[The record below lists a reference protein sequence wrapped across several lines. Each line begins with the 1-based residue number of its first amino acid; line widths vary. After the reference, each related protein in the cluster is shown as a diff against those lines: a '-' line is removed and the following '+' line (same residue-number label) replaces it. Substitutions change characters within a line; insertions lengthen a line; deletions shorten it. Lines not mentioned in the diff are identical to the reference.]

1 VDPLKEKVE
10 RLAKG
15 VFEYETPNI
24 LLSEEEIIITV
35 VSGKTYNG
43 SITIKNNNDTPIKGI
58 LYSSGELLVVQQNRF
73 TDIENIIGYCFSG
86 ENMNPGET
94 WRGSIYLVTDC
105 GELQIPVTATAEA
118 PFVNSSLG
126 KIKDLFNFTNLAK
139 ADWTE
144 ATKLFKSDE
153 FRRVIKHH
161 DSNYLVTYENLVKS
175 RSISCALEE
184 FLIAIHKKLKINFS
198 VNKSFLTYQMGKES
212 VMDKLVLTKDNWG
225 YSELRISTDAPFI
238 HLEHKIIWT
247 DNFVGN
253 TYPLEFVLDP
263 SAMGGGNNYGRIFIK
278 NTYQTMVIEL
288 TCMCKKQGYNLEQ
301 SRRSIKE
308 HQINLVN
315 NYINFRTNKISVTTY
330 VANST
335 SDVETLSAMDEKNYA
350 MYQLIR
356 THLTIISGKE
366 NQVESMLKDLNKKS
380 EQWKENSIMLY
391 LGYLYL
397 IAMYRKDDI
406 SIENAIVAIR
416 NHYDRESDDWRGLWL
431 LLFLDSK
438 YDYNKSAK
446 LSDIKKQYELGCTN
460 PILYF
465 EALLVMNEDPSL
477 LYELGPF
484 ELQIMNFGIKQN
496 YVTEDV
502 AMQYN
507 YLAGKMKHFS
517 RMVHANLTRLYEM
530 HKKKEILTTIC
541 SLLIK
546 GHQRHIK
553 YFRWFKLGVEEQL
566 RITELHEYFMYTLDE
581 NWDMV
586 LPTPILLYFIY
597 NSNLNDRKRA
607 YLYSYIIKNK
617 DELATI
623 YGTYS
628 KRIEQYAMKQLL
640 AHNISNHL
648 STLYDELILIHGIT
662 EEIATH
668 LPNVLFKYQIESFNP
683 NVKGV
688 YVVHKEA
695 EDEVYYPLVNGTA
708 LIDIYTEDAELFL
721 VDGFDN
727 RYTTTIDYTLN
738 KLMTWEDYIGPCYEL
753 YSEHPMLLLNLH
765 EKARNY
771 QKYDPVSIDLRKRI
785 LEIEGLRE
793 SYYQNNIIELIY
805 YYYDNF
811 QGELLESYLKQIKL
825 KGLKKEE
832 RDRIIEFYIIR
843 DMYEEGISALG
854 TYGFQGIAVN
864 RLIKL
869 CTYFLQKKKD
879 DEAEKSEILVELSYY
894 IFKEGKYNDS
904 IIEYLVKYYFGTTA
918 QMFELW
924 KAAVAFEVST
934 ITLEERL
941 LAQMLFSDS
950 YVVNSFS
957 VFLQYYNKGANH
969 KLIKGFLSYNAYK
982 YLVKE
987 RVIQPELFD
996 IMKREVAYEENEIC
1010 MLALLKELSAR
1021 ESLSEGE
1028 VDLIDYN
1035 IHKFANKGIVLPFF
1049 KEFRNKVSLPPKL
1062 MNKCY
1067 VEYITNPKHKVLI
1080 HYRMDYKDKTDDKE
1094 EFITE
1099 EMKDIYMGIRVKDFI
1114 LFHNESIQYYVTEED
1129 TQGQVTITESVT
1141 IRLEHNLQVDEE
1153 SKYNQ
1158 INFMLSAIT
1167 MQDETSLM
1175 DSLSNYVKNNYVISK
1190 LFKPL

>member
-1 VDPLKEKVE
+1 MNPLKEKVE

-35 VSGKTYNG
+35 VSGKSYNG

-58 LYSSGELLVVQQNRF
+58 LYSSGELLEMHQNKF
-73 TDIENIIGYCFSG
+73 TDIENIIGYSFNG
-86 ENMNPGET
+86 DNMNPGES
-94 WRGSIYLVTDC
+94 WKGSIYLVTDC

-139 ADWTE
+139 ADWAE
-144 ATKLFKSDE
+144 ATKIFKSEE
-153 FRRVIKHH
+153 FRRVIQHH
-161 DSNYLVTYENLVKS
+161 DSNYIVTYENLVKS

-184 FLIAIHKKLKINFS
+184 FLITIHKKLRINFN
-198 VNKSFLTYQMGKES
+198 VNKTFLTYQMSKES
-212 VMDKLVLTKDNWG
+212 IMDKLVLTKDNWG
-225 YSELRISTDAPFI
+225 YGEIRVSTDASFI

-253 TYPLEFVLDP
+253 SYPLEFVLDP
-263 SAMGGGNNYGRIFIK
+263 SDMGSGNNYGRIFLK
-278 NTYQTMVIEL
+278 TTYQTMVIEI
-288 TCMCKKQGYNLEQ
+288 TCKSNKQEYNIEQ
-301 SRRSIKE
+301 SRRQIKG
-308 HQINLVN
+308 HQINLVF
-315 NYINFRTNKISVTTY
+315 NYLNFRTNQITVDNY
-330 VANST
+330 VANSM
-335 SDVETLSAMDEKNYA
+335 SDIERLSVMDEKNHA

-356 THLTIISGKE
+356 THLIIISGNV
-366 NQVESMLKDLNKKS
+366 NQVESILKDLNKKA
-380 EQWKENSIMLY
+380 EQWKENNTLLY

-397 IAMYRKDDI
+397 VAMFRKDNL

-416 NHYDRESDDWRGLWL
+416 NYYDRESEDWRVLWL

-446 LSDIKKQYELGCTN
+446 LSDIKKQFALGCTN
-460 PILYF
+460 PMLYF
-465 EALLVMNEDPSL
+465 EAILVINEEPSL

-484 ELQIMNFGIKQN
+484 EIQIMNWGIKQN
-496 YVTEDV
+496 FVTEDV

-517 RMVHANLTRLYEM
+517 RMVHSNLTRLYEIY
-530 HKKKEILTTIC
+530 KKKEILTTIC

-546 GHQRHIK
+546 GHQRHNK
-553 YFRWFKLGVEEQL
+553 YFYWFKLGVDEQL
-566 RITELHEYFMYTLDE
+566 RITELHEYFMYSLDE
-581 NWDMV
+581 TWDMV
-586 LPTPILLYFIY
+586 LPAPILLYFIY

-617 DELATI
+617 EELTTI

-628 KRIEQYAMKQLL
+628 KRIEQYAMKQLI

-648 STLYDELILIHGIT
+648 STLYDELILVQGVT
-662 EEIATH
+662 SEIANH
-668 LPNVLFKYQIESFNP
+668 LPYILFKYQIECFNP
-683 NVKGV
+683 NIKGV
-688 YVVHKEA
+688 YVVHKETI
-695 EDEVYYPLVNGTA
+695 EEVYVPLVNGVA

-738 KLMTWEDYIGPCYEL
+738 KLMSWEDYVGPCYEL
-753 YSEHPMLLLNLH
+753 NSEHPMLILNLL
-765 EKARNY
+765 EKVRNY
-771 QKYDPVSIDLRKRI
+771 QKLDTVSIDLRKRM
-785 LEIEGLRE
+785 LEISGLRN

-811 QGELLESYLKQIKL
+811 EGDLLESYLKQINL
-825 KGLKKEE
+825 LGLKKEE

-843 DMYEEGISALG
+843 DMYQEGLLALG

-869 CTYFLQKKKD
+869 CTYYLQIEKD
-879 DEAEKSEILVELSYY
+879 EDNEKSDILVDLSYY
-894 IFKEGKYNDS
+894 IFKEGKYNDF

-924 KAAVAFEVST
+924 KAAVAFEIST
-934 ITLEERL
+934 TQLEERL

-996 IMKREVAYEENEIC
+996 IMKREVAYDENDIC
-1010 MLALLKELSAR
+1010 MLALLKELSTR
-1021 ESLSEGE
+1021 ETLTEGE
-1028 VDLIDYN
+1028 IDLIDYN
-1035 IHKFANKGIVLPFF
+1035 IHRFTNKGIVLPFF
-1049 KEFRNKVSLPPKL
+1049 KEFMNKISLPPKI
-1062 MNKCY
+1062 MNKSY
-1067 VEYITNPKHKVLI
+1067 VEYITNPTHRAWI
-1080 HYRMDYKDKTDDKE
+1080 HYRMENKEDKE
-1094 EFITE
+1094 DFITE

-1114 LFHNESIQYYVTEED
+1114 LFHNESIQYYITEED
-1129 TQGQVTITESVT
+1129 TKGQVTITESVT

-1175 DSLSNYVKNNYVISK
+1175 DSLSNYVKTNYVISK